1 MNEISKHFHKRNDK
15 NVENPRRI
23 YPLVTVA
30 ADCTV
35 IDDEEFLK
43 NFGDV
48 GIYVDYMSDEAKREL
63 AGYFA
68 LLEIQHYNSVNGFMR
83 LSVEE
88 MEAHFKELGV
98 RVKLRHV

>member
-1 MNEISKHFHKRNDK
+1 MNAISKHFHKRNDK
-15 NVENPRRI
+15 NVGNPRRI

-30 ADCTV
+30 ADYTV

-43 NFGDV
+43 NFGDL
-48 GIYVDYMSDEAKREL
+48 GIYVNYMSDEAKREL

-68 LLEIQHYNSVNGFMR
+68 LLEIQRYNSANGFMR

-88 MEAHFKELGV
+88 MEAYFKELGV